1 MRTIAK
7 LHLNRDHP
15 RSRGVYAAALPDKW
29 IDGGSSPLARGLHS
43 CHYHRHRRRGIIP
56 ARAGF
61 THDAP
66 VIVHSCRDHPRSRG
80 VYPRSSRRGISIR
93 GSSPLARG
101 LLREYRLG
109 LPARRIIPARAG
121 FTPWRGPV
129 PGPAWDHPRSRGVY
143 PISTRPRGRW
153 TGSSPLARGLL
164 DEIGVRNGNGGII
177 PARAGFT
184 TPFTFRDGA
193 T

>member
-121 FTPWRGPV
+121 FTPWRRARSP
-129 PGPAWDHPRSRGVY
+129 PKRDHPRSRGVY
-143 PISTRPRGRW
+143 SLARPSSRSSV
-153 TGSSPLARGLL
+153 GSSPLARGLPYQYTSQRAV
-164 DEIGVRNGNGGII
+164 DRII

-184 TPFTFRDGA
+184 R
-193 T
+193 